1 MSPYSLIRCRELWMH
16 SILECQLLVDKMLKI
31 KIRTMINLYRKKGD
45 SLELQT
51 DTKIMI
57 QMRY

>member
-1 MSPYSLIRCRELWMH
+1 MSQYSLIRFREQWMH
-16 SILECQLLVDKMLKI
+16 LILECQLLVDKMLKI